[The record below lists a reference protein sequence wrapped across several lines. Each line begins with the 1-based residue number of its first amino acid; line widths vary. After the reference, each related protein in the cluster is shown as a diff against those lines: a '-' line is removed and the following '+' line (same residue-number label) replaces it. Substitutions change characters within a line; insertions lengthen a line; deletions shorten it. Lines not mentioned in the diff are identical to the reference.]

1 MNTVLPSVAL
11 AATLLFASSAF
22 AMAQAGATAAKPA
35 AAPAK
40 GTQGDVHPANRCRDG
55 KGKFIKCEAA
65 KPAKQACRDDT
76 GKFTKCPAAP
86 AAAAAKK

>member
-1 MNTVLPSVAL
+1 MNTVLPSIAL
-11 AATLLFASSAF
+11 AVTLLFASSAF
-22 AMAQAGATAAKPA
+22 AMPQATAAKPA

-40 GTQGDVHPANRCRDG
+40 GEAQSANRCRDG

-65 KPAKQACRDDT
+65 KPAKQACRDDK

-86 AAAAAKK
+86 AAKK